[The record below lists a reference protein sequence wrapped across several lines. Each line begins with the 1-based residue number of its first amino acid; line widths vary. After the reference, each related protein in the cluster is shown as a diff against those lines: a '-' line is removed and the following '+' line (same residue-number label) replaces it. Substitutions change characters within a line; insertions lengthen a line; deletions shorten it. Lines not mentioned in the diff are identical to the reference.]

1 MKYSK
6 SKLHGKAL
14 QLKEF
19 YEFSLLLSLSWASG
33 PLQPK
38 SGFLIIL
45 PSEMKGL
52 ALSAIQ

>member
-14 QLKEF
+14 QSKEF
-19 YEFSLLLSLSWASG
+19 YEFSLSLSLSWASG